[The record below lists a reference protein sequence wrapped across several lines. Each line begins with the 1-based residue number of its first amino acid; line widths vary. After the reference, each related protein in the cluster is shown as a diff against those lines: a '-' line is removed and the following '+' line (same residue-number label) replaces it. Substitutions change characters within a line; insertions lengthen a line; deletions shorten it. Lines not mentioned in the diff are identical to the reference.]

1 MRVYPDCVRAN
12 IGARPSADLG
22 LVLGFWL
29 HDAIRID
36 DIPPATSV
44 LNGVV
49 VWLVRDDRLDIGYD
63 PFARSRLHE
72 SD

>member
-1 MRVYPDCVRAN
+1 
-12 IGARPSADLG
+12 

-44 LNGVV
+44 LNGVI